1 MEFGRELGEFVP
13 RFVFVEAGKSA
24 MKAVFVSSV
33 IAGVVG
39 AAVALAVRE
48 GIESSP
54 SRAQQPI
61 PSGSLDSRLFGSP
74 PVAGGPTLVAP
85 PTTDTEAA
93 STAADDELTTEERVN
108 VAVYEA
114 CNRAVV
120 NISTKIVTET
130 FLFDIP
136 SEGAGSGIVVNREGH
151 VLTNNH
157 VVEDAK
163 TINVTLYDGK
173 AYPAVLVGK
182 DPQNDVAVLKVD
194 APAEVLFPVRFADSS
209 LLRVGQHVYAIGN
222 PFGLERTLTIG
233 IISSLNRTL
242 PSRTG
247 RTMKSIIQIDAA
259 INPGNSGGPLLDSR
273 GRLIGMNTAIASKT
287 GQSAG
292 VGFAIPAA
300 TLARVVP
307 QLISKGQVVRPESG
321 VARVY
326 QTERGLLVAGL
337 LPGGPAEAAGLRGP
351 KLVRQQR
358 RQGPFVFESQQL
370 DISTADLIVAVNGEK
385 IKTADD
391 FLTAVEQH
399 APGMEVLLTVVREG
413 RELEVPLRLGVSR
426 E

>member
-1 MEFGRELGEFVP
+1 
-13 RFVFVEAGKSA
+13 
-24 MKAVFVSSV
+24 MKAVIVSSV
-33 IAGVVG
+33 IAGLVG
-39 AAVALAVRE
+39 ATLALAVRE
-48 GIESSP
+48 GFDSTP
-54 SRAQQPI
+54 SRAQQPLS
-61 PSGSLDSRLFGSP
+61 SGTLDSRLFGGP
-74 PVAGGPTLVAP
+74 PTPGGPAIDVPAEIEAVRSP
-85 PTTDTEAA
+85 AITE
-93 STAADDELTTEERVN
+93 DLTPEERVN
-108 VAVYEA
+108 VAVYDQ

-120 NISTKIVTET
+120 NISTKIITET
-130 FLFDIP
+130 LLFDIP

-151 VLTNNH
+151 ILTNHH
-157 VVEDAK
+157 VVDGAK
-163 TINVTLYDGK
+163 TINVTLFDGK
-173 AYPAVLVGK
+173 SYPATLVGK
-182 DPQNDVAVLKVD
+182 DPQNDVAVLKID
-194 APAEVLFPVRFADSS
+194 AAPDVLHPVRFADSMQ
-209 LLRVGQHVYAIGN
+209 LRVGQHVYAIGN

-242 PSRTG
+242 PTRTG

-307 QLISKGQVVRPESG
+307 QLITKGQVVRPESG

-337 LPGGPAEAAGLRGP
+337 VPGGPAEAAGLRGP
-351 KLVRQQR
+351 KLIRQQR

-370 DISTADLIVAVNGEK
+370 DVSTADLIVAVNGEA

-391 FLTAVEQH
+391 FLSAIEQH
-399 APGMEVLLTVVREG
+399 APGVEVLLTVVREG
-413 RELEVPLRLGVSR
+413 RRLDVPLRLGVGGD
-426 E
+426 